1 MFFFWLQLQSAVME
15 TWQPDGQANFF
26 SIFIGE
32 ERDVRAWILSPLVFI
47 QAAQSALGFEKETE
61 IKDRKKLTTV
71 PRSNRKTTSFLAM
84 GEESISYSQQV
95 SSCLKII

>member
-47 QAAQSALGFEKETE
+47 QAAQSALGIEKETE
-61 IKDRKKLTTV
+61 IKDNKK
-71 PRSNRKTTSFLAM
+71 N
-84 GEESISYSQQV
+84 
-95 SSCLKII
+95 

>member
-1 MFFFWLQLQSAVME
+1 MGKQIFSPFSLVKKE
-15 TWQPDGQANFF
+15 TFAL
-26 SIFIGE
+26 E
-32 ERDVRAWILSPLVFI
+32 YLVFI

-61 IKDRKKLTTV
+61 IKDRKKITTV